1 MARYNKTA
9 FRGRAMVI
17 DGNEYLGC
25 KFENCT
31 IVFCGA
37 APVVLDACTFE
48 GCQWTFDGPAARTA
62 QFMAALYQMGGSA
75 QALIQRT
82 LQMPA
87 SAQAPEPAADIAT
100 LVTANRAS

>member
-9 FRGRAMVI
+9 FRGKALVI

-48 GCQWTFDGPAARTA
+48 ACQWSFDGPAARTA

-75 QALIQRT
+75 QMLIQRT
-82 LQMPA
+82 LQIPA
-87 SAQAPEPAADIAT
+87 SAQTPVAGADAPIVRTADQ
-100 LVTANRAS
+100 AN